1 MPIKTFFMRR
11 SPGMS
16 RGTYNAL
23 QRLRGGDFGL
33 LYRRIELQASYAI
46 ASAGR
51 RRKGLVTM
59 GDIVNLS
66 KYRKQRQRTE
76 HAKQAA
82 ENRVRFGQN
91 KADRTRTR
99 NEQDRL
105 RQDLDGKRRD
115 DGRPDENN

>member
-1 MPIKTFFMRR
+1 
-11 SPGMS
+11 
-16 RGTYNAL
+16 
-23 QRLRGGDFGL
+23 
-33 LYRRIELQASYAI
+33 
-46 ASAGR
+46 
-51 RRKGLVTM
+51 M

-82 ENRVRFGQN
+82 ENRVRFGQS
-91 KADRTRTR
+91 KTDRTRTR
-99 NEQDRL
+99 SEQERR

>member
-1 MPIKTFFMRR
+1 
-11 SPGMS
+11 
-16 RGTYNAL
+16 
-23 QRLRGGDFGL
+23 
-33 LYRRIELQASYAI
+33 
-46 ASAGR
+46 
-51 RRKGLVTM
+51 M

-76 HAKQAA
+76 HTKQAA
-82 ENRVRFGQN
+82 ENRVRFGQS
-91 KADRTRTR
+91 KADRTRAR